1 MKAKE
6 KVVKR
11 PKPLNFVKGQH
22 VRRNALKIFNAKGSI
37 IQKTPVAA
45 VYFPHILLPEQVVEQ
60 ITGYIVKKG

>member
-22 VRRNALKIFNAKGSI
+22 VRKNALKIFNAKGSI
-37 IQKTPVAA
+37 IQKTPVVV
-45 VYFPHILLPEQVVEQ
+45 VYFPYILPQERVVGQ
-60 ITGYIVKKG
+60 ITGFIVKKG

>member
-11 PKPLNFVKGQH
+11 PKPLNFVKGQY

-45 VYFPHILLPEQVVEQ
+45 VYFPHILLQERVVVQ

>member
-37 IQKTPVAA
+37 IQKIPVAA
-45 VYFPHILLPEQVVEQ
+45 VYFLHILLREQVVEQ